1 MNDEKINFHGI
12 CRSRVT
18 TNDPPQN
25 IENAANDPRQHRINN
40 ITVNEFLASLHLR
53 IRQIW
58 NSEHA
63 DAMRKKMGSK
73 LKNR

>member
-1 MNDEKINFHGI
+1 MMRNINFHGI

-25 IENAANDPRQHRINN
+25 NENAANESRQHQINN
-40 ITVNEFLASLHLR
+40 ITVNEFLPSLKLR

-63 DAMRKKMGSK
+63 DAMRKKDGEQIK
-73 LKNR
+73 E